1 MNRSIHKALN
11 HQALFQQALVM
22 LTVVALLAPIAV
34 ALAADTMI
42 QAQVSDVRERLDKN
56 GTPFSIIVIQE
67 ERTLNGVTYSADVI
81 CTAFRQAHEE
91 AKTLKPGDTVKMIA
105 AKREYNGDA
114 AYTVRKIVK

>member
-1 MNRSIHKALN
+1 MNRSIHQAPN
-11 HQALFQQALVM
+11 HQALFHQALVV
-22 LTVVALLAPIAV
+22 LTILALLAPVAV
-34 ALAADTMI
+34 ALAADTLV
-42 QAQVSDVRERLDKN
+42 QARVTEVKEKLDKN
-56 GTPFSIIVIQE
+56 GVPFSIIVIQE

-114 AYTVRKIVK
+114 AYTIRKIVQ